1 VRRRIEIL
9 GSNHLKINL
18 FLVFSSIG
26 VSRLIISIPDD
37 LINIFKNIAIILVM
51 MNIIIVKVTI
61 KILEILHR
69 SEDEIIITANR
80 KLNMEDQK
88 FILSTSQNGF

>member
-1 VRRRIEIL
+1 VRSRIEIL

-18 FLVFSSIG
+18 FLVFSSFG

-37 LINIFKNIAIILVM
+37 FINIFKNSAIILVM
-51 MNIIIVKVTI
+51 TNIIIVKVTI
-61 KILEILHR
+61 KILEMFHR
-69 SEDEIIITANR
+69 SEDEIIITAKR
-80 KLNMEDQK
+80 KLNIEDQK

>member
-1 VRRRIEIL
+1 MRRRIEIL

-69 SEDEIIITANR
+69 FEDEIIITANR

>member
-1 VRRRIEIL
+1 
-9 GSNHLKINL
+9 
-18 FLVFSSIG
+18 
-26 VSRLIISIPDD
+26 
-37 LINIFKNIAIILVM
+37 

-61 KILEILHR
+61 KILEIFHR
-69 SEDEIIITANR
+69 FEDEMIITANR

>member
-1 VRRRIEIL
+1 
-9 GSNHLKINL
+9 
-18 FLVFSSIG
+18 
-26 VSRLIISIPDD
+26 
-37 LINIFKNIAIILVM
+37 

-61 KILEILHR
+61 KILEIFHR

>member
-61 KILEILHR
+61 KILEIFHR

>member
-1 VRRRIEIL
+1 VRSRIEIL
-9 GSNHLKINL
+9 GSNHLNINL
-18 FLVFSSIG
+18 FLAFSSIG

-37 LINIFKNIAIILVM
+37 FINIFKNIVIILVM
-51 MNIIIVKVTI
+51 MNIMIVNVTI
-61 KILEILHR
+61 KILEIFHR

-80 KLNMEDQK
+80 KLNIEDQK

>member
-1 VRRRIEIL
+1 MRSRIEIL

-37 LINIFKNIAIILVM
+37 FINNFKNIAIIFVM

-61 KILEILHR
+61 KILEIFHR

-80 KLNMEDQK
+80 KLNIEDQK